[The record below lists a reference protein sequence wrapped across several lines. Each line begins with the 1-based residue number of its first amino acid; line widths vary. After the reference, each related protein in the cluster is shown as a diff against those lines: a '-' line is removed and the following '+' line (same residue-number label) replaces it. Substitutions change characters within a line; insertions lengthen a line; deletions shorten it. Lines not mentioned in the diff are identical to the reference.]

1 MRHAHRVGFTLFGLL
16 VVLAILGLL
25 MALLLPAIQKVREA
39 ANRMKDAN
47 NLKQIGI
54 AFHNYHNDFNRFPG
68 GYSGEPAAQGNFPKP
83 DSGSW
88 SYMLLPYIEQDNV
101 FRAIAQGNAVGA
113 AVPPYYSP
121 LRRQP
126 ALYNGKAKIDY
137 AGNAGTSDDP
147 EKLDRD
153 DGIFTEKKKKLS
165 FATVTDGTSNTIM
178 FGMKGLR
185 TTEYLTG
192 KGKGDSGSC
201 WTGGTIDTLRTSN
214 EDKRLPLRDVNN
226 EDHERGFGGPGSSG
240 VNFAF
245 CDGSVREIRFTIKA
259 SVFQAIITRNGG
271 EVVPNDF

>member
-68 GYSGEPAAQGNFPKP
+68 GYGGEPVAQGNVPKL
-83 DSGSW
+83 DTGSW
-88 SYMLLPYIEQDNV
+88 CYMILPYVEQDNLY
-101 FRAIAQGNAVGA
+101 RAIVQGNTGV
-113 AVPPYYSP
+113 VPIYCSP
-121 LRRQP
+121 LRRQA

-137 AGNAGTSDDP
+137 AGNAGSADDP
-147 EKLDRD
+147 EKPGD
-153 DGIFTEKKKKLS
+153 DGILSEKKIS
-165 FATVTDGTSNTIM
+165 FAAITDGSSNTLM
-178 FGMKGLR
+178 AGMKGLR

-214 EDKRLPLRDVNN
+214 ADKRPPLRDVNN
-226 EDHERGFGGPGSSG
+226 EDHDRGFGGPGANG
-240 VNFAF
+240 INFAF
-245 CDGSVREIRFTIKA
+245 CDGSVREIRYTIKPA
-259 SVFQAIITRNGG
+259 VFQAIITRDGG